1 MATQFTSLSF
11 LANWKTRFVYFL
23 LLPIINLLLL
33 VLIDLQYTNRFNW
46 YVAAASVVINSAS
59 LAVQSMS
66 QLLITDANLGIDI
79 ELIAKRPYSFYYWK
93 TKVLTSLIAGL
104 LLGIINLLLLLAI
117 GLPLDL
123 FLRCLLMLPL
133 ACIYGCVLGFTGW
146 GMSWQMKN
154 PYYFSNWLISIITI
168 VSGVLVLISDY
179 PEWLKAI
186 SYIFPF
192 YELVNFIRLRSSTLE
207 LSFVIALGW
216 LIIGIVCYV
225 VQIKAVLDKKI
236 HQY

>member
-1 MATQFTSLSF
+1 
-11 LANWKTRFVYFL
+11 
-23 LLPIINLLLL
+23 
-33 VLIDLQYTNRFNW
+33 
-46 YVAAASVVINSAS
+46 
-59 LAVQSMS
+59 
-66 QLLITDANLGIDI
+66 
-79 ELIAKRPYSFYYWK
+79 
-93 TKVLTSLIAGL
+93 
-104 LLGIINLLLLLAI
+104 
-117 GLPLDL
+117 
-123 FLRCLLMLPL
+123 
-133 ACIYGCVLGFTGW
+133 
-146 GMSWQMKN
+146 MKN

-179 PEWLKAI
+179 PEWLKVI